1 MVHHRA
7 VSASPG
13 GEREPRDPEKEPRET
28 QETRAGAGDA
38 PDEERTG
45 EPFSS
50 PCSMELEIGE
60 PSVPSEKESD
70 A

>member
-1 MVHHRA
+1 MVRHRP
-7 VSASPG
+7 VSTSPC
-13 GEREPRDPEKEPRET
+13 GERGSRDPNKAPREPRA
-28 QETRAGAGDA
+28 TRAGAGDA
-38 PDEERTG
+38 SDEERTG